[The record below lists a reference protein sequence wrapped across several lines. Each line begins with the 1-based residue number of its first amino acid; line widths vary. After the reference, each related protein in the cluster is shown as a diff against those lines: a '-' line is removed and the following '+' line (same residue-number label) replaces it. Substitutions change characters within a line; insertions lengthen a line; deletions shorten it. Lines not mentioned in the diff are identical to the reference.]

1 MATAKPK
8 DNSAEY
14 VQLKKAKALPFSA
27 PEQKLRDALTA
38 GYKDV
43 SAQGSESYHPA
54 ASDRHVAQVYFK
66 RRTLAV
72 ISIFV
77 RGDTY
82 RSYLLSQIRSPPQAR
97 LLLGYAAVLS

>member
-1 MATAKPK
+1 MAIAKLK
-8 DNSAEY
+8 DNNTEY
-14 VQLKKAKALPFSA
+14 CQRKEAKAPAFST
-27 PEQKLRDALTA
+27 PEQELRGVLTA

-72 ISIFV
+72 ISTFCK
-77 RGDTY
+77 G
-82 RSYLLSQIRSPPQAR
+82 
-97 LLLGYAAVLS
+97 